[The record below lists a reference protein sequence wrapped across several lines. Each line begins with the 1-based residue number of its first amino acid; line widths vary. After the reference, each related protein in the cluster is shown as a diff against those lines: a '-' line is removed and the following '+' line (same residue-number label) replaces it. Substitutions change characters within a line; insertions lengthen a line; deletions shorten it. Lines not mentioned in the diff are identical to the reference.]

1 MQTDILRMAP
11 DNMEVDANDNTK
23 YKDGVNQN
31 ARLIVRNISFKATEE
46 SLKEHFSKYG
56 TVEEVKLLR
65 KPDGRLVGCGFVHY
79 THVPMANKAI
89 AATNKKPFL
98 ERPINVSWA
107 VAKHKYSG
115 QADENELRKKF
126 NSAASDESKSV
137 IKNEKSENTKPA
149 NEGSK
154 RDRLNNNARLIVRNV
169 SFKATEESLKE
180 HFEPYGNIIEV
191 KLLKKP
197 DGKLVGCA
205 FVHFKNVPMAKKALL
220 NTNMKPF
227 LGRPISVDW
236 AVAKHKY
243 MQHVVNQQLE
253 MQEDVKKEEDS
264 DSDDDGQPL
273 NVSSDDLKQEIKSE
287 SDEDSDGDSMKE
299 ESDLDSDKSDD
310 EVSDEDNAEDD
321 GDDDDEDETEDHD
334 ADMENNSEI
343 SMQPVRQR
351 IQLND
356 AEDGCT
362 VFIVNIPFSIDNDLL
377 KQFAEQTG
385 PVKYALICVDKMTE
399 HSKGSGFVK
408 FQNKEDADKF
418 LSLPADQLR
427 LEGQVLQVK
436 PALKRENLQK
446 GNKKQPKDNRN
457 LYLVKEG
464 VVVAGTKAAVGVSAT
479 DMSKRLA
486 LERSKTQML
495 KNLNRFVSRY
505 RLVVSNLP
513 PSCDDVRLRRQ
524 CVQASGRRAVI
535 TEARVMRDLRA
546 PADKNGRHPSK
557 GYGFVMFTRH
567 EDALTCLRKLN
578 NNPDIFDS
586 NNRPIVS
593 FSIEDRTA
601 LNARKKRLEKSIANN
616 PQTKTTDTENKKSRF
631 RNRKRKMDQPD
642 ESYMK
647 RQKFDR
653 RNEKN
658 NPSESNPRI
667 ENTGKFVRRPTEEN
681 EYTGLTAKEGS
692 QHKMRSNH
700 KLNSQAEIHR
710 QNVKMEKKK
719 NKRSMRLKMAMKERV
734 KLPKQKINKTPGK
747 KNRKKAPH
755 HKTGTIN
762 VK

>member
-1 MQTDILRMAP
+1 MAP
-11 DNMEVDANDNTK
+11 DSMEVEANDNTK

-31 ARLIVRNISFKATEE
+31 ARLIVRNISFKATEDL
-46 SLKEHFSKYG
+46 LKEHFSQYG

-98 ERPINVSWA
+98 DRPINVSWA
-107 VAKHKYSG
+107 VAKHKYTS
-115 QADENELRKKF
+115 QANEKEQRKLF
-126 NSAASDESKSV
+126 NSSSSEDVKPIVKKEVPESTQLSKE
-137 IKNEKSENTKPA
+137 KNKM
-149 NEGSK
+149 
-154 RDRLNNNARLIVRNV
+154 RLNNNARLIVRNV
-169 SFKATEESLKE
+169 SFKATEELLRE
-180 HFEPYGNIIEV
+180 HFDPYGTLIEV

-220 NTNMKPF
+220 STNMKPF

-236 AVAKHKY
+236 AVAKDKY
-243 MQHVVNQQLE
+243 MQHIVNQQLE
-253 MQEDVKKEEDS
+253 MQDDVKKEES
-264 DSDDDGQPL
+264 DSDDDGGPPL
-273 NVSSDDLKQEIKSE
+273 SLSNDDLKQEIKSE
-287 SDEDSDGDSMKE
+287 TEEDSDGDDKSSDDGNE
-299 ESDLDSDKSDD
+299 SNDDESDASDASDD
-310 EVSDEDNAEDD
+310 E
-321 GDDDDEDETEDHD
+321 DDDDDDKEIDQDMDDQQSETS
-334 ADMENNSEI
+334 ME
-343 SMQPVRQR
+343 PVKKRTK
-351 IQLND
+351 LND

-362 VFIVNIPFSIDNDLL
+362 VFLVNIPFSVDNDQLR
-377 KQFAEQTG
+377 QFAERIG
-385 PVKYALICVDKMTE
+385 PVQYALVCVDKMTE

-408 FQNKEDADKF
+408 FTNKEDADKF

-427 LEGQVLQVK
+427 LEGQVVQVK
-436 PALKRENLQK
+436 PALKKENLQK
-446 GNKKQPKDNRN
+446 GSKKQPKDNRN

-464 VVVAGTKAAVGVSAT
+464 VVVAGTKAAVGVSAA
-479 DMSKRLA
+479 DMAKRLA

-513 PSCDDVRLRRQ
+513 AGCDDARLRRL
-524 CVQASGRRAVI
+524 CVQAAGRRATL

-546 PADKNGRHPSK
+546 APDRSGKHPSK

-578 NNPDIFDS
+578 NNPDIFDA

-616 PQTKTTDTENKKSRF
+616 PLAKNTDTENKKG
-631 RNRKRKMDQPD
+631 RNRKRKIEQPD

-647 RQKFDR
+647 KRKFDKKG
-653 RNEKN
+653 EDN
-658 NPSESNPRI
+658 NVFNKM
-667 ENTGKFVRRPTEEN
+667 ENNVGKFVRRPKDDVN

-700 KLNSQAEIHR
+700 KLKTQAEMHR
-710 QNVKMEKKK
+710 QNLKIEKKK
-719 NKRSMRLKMAMKERV
+719 NKRAIRLKMAMKERI
-734 KLPKQKINKTPGK
+734 KMPKQKMNKTGK
-747 KNRKKAPH
+747 KHRKKAPH
-755 HKTGTIN
+755 HKTGTLNNI
-762 VK
+762 K